1 MKKRKLKLFMPL
13 LIIAVLLAGCGESK
27 PKPEETVTKFMESL
41 KKLTGRTWPVTSK
54 TLTGKVR
61 MRT

>member
-27 PKPEETVTKFMESL
+27 PKPEENRDKIHGIIKS
-41 KKLTGRTWPVTSK
+41 
-54 TLTGKVR
+54 
-61 MRT
+61 